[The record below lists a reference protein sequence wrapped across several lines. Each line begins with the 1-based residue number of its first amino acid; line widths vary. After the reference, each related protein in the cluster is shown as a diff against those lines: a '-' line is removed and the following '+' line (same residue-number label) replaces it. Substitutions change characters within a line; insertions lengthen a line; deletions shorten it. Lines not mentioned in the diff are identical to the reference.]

1 VCLVRGR
8 WLSGRLTYALAA
20 LVLLADVAGTIAY
33 LRADHGEQV
42 VEARPAPTPVRLAR

>member
-1 VCLVRGR
+1 MCVVRGR
-8 WLSGRLTYALAA
+8 WRSGRLTYVVAA
-20 LVLLADVAGTIAY
+20 LVLFADVAGTVAY